1 MAGERGWSRVGD
13 QGRAVRGEEKALS
26 CLWAKINFRS
36 TLNEKVL
43 ATSLEHK
50 VYDVTCILN
59 KYSGSSID
67 YKAVSHLEWSGLTA
81 SSQRHFC
88 LEKLFAYLF

>member
-1 MAGERGWSRVGD
+1 M
-13 QGRAVRGEEKALS
+13 S
-26 CLWAKINFRS
+26 CLWAKINFRP

-43 ATSLEHK
+43 ANSLEHK

-59 KYSGSSID
+59 ESSGSSID
-67 YKAVSHLEWSGLTA
+67 YKAASHLEWSGLTA
-81 SSQRHFC
+81 SSQIHFC